1 MTLPVHC
8 LITTERQRMY
18 NKKKL
23 AVMIAAIAAVPAANA
38 MTDAEIE
45 ARFQKYEEQI
55 QALKSEVKEL
65 KANGGVVY
73 VEDMEKQTQRNTK
86 QIDSI
91 KSKMDSEAEKLKING
106 FMTAGV
112 SHGDDAVEAGYEI
125 DDNPNFRGDALAGIQ
140 FNYALGENSSA
151 VLQLVSR
158 SRGNE
163 SWETNAEWAYID
175 YGLSQDLDVRMGRLR
190 IPLYLYSETIDV
202 GYSYPWVRP
211 PLQLYQTTL
220 TSYDGADM
228 LYKFSTG
235 SVNHTLQPFAGSST
249 SNNASDNPYGY
260 FPVDLNQDGI
270 ADIKGDLQIDFQD
283 LYGITLNSTV
293 GNWTTKLTAMHLTLD
308 GNLNAVDN
316 LLGGGGI
323 LAGDVIA
330 EVSDN
335 LDYYAAGSMY
345 DNGSLLAMLEV
356 ATIRADRETLF
367 GDSVEGQGTLGYR
380 IDKWTPYTTY
390 AWGQSINDASQLAQA
405 FGATPN
411 RNMKSISLGV
421 RRELT
426 DQLDAKFEWTNYYDM
441 ENNGFLSP
449 GAGGLDDS
457 VGDDAN
463 VYTFTLDAVF

>member
-1 MTLPVHC
+1 
-8 LITTERQRMY
+8 MY
-18 NKKKL
+18 KKKQL
-23 AVMIAAIAAVPAANA
+23 AILIAAMAAVPMANA

-55 QALKSEVKEL
+55 QALKSEVKDL

-73 VEDMEKQTQRNTK
+73 VEDMDKQTKRNTK

-91 KSKMDSEAEKLKING
+91 KSKMDAEAEKLKING

-112 SHGDDAVEAGYEI
+112 SYGDDKIEAGYEI
-125 DDNPNFRGDALAGIQ
+125 DDNPNFRGDALAGLQ

-151 VLQLVSR
+151 VVQLVSR

-175 YGLSQDLDVRMGRLR
+175 YGLAQNLDVRMGRLR

-235 SVNHTLQPFAGSST
+235 SINHTLQPFAGSST
-249 SNNASDNPYGY
+249 SNNQTDQPYGY
-260 FPVDLNQDGI
+260 FRVPVPANPLGI
-270 ADIKGDLQIDFQD
+270 TSMGADLQLDFKD
-283 LYGITLNSTV
+283 LYGITLNSTYN
-293 GNWTTKLTAMHLTLD
+293 NWTTKLTTMHLTLD
-308 GNLNAVDN
+308 GTLYAVDN
-316 LLGGGGI
+316 LGALGGGTIVAGSA
-323 LAGDVIA
+323 LAEA
-330 EVSDN
+330 SDN
-335 LDYYAAGSMY
+335 LDYYAAGTMF
-345 DNGSLLAMLEV
+345 DNGALLAMLEV
-356 ATIRADRETLF
+356 ATIRADRESLF

-390 AWGQSINDASQLAQA
+390 AWGQSINDASQLEQA

-426 DQLDAKFEWTNYYDM
+426 DQLDAKFEWTNYYDI

-449 GAGGLDDS
+449 GANGLNDS

>member
-1 MTLPVHC
+1 MHK
-8 LITTERQRMY
+8 R
-18 NKKKL
+18 NKL
-23 AVMIAAIAAVPAANA
+23 AVFVAATVAFPSAYA
-38 MTDAEIE
+38 MTDAEME
-45 ARFQKYEEQI
+45 ARFQKYEAQI
-55 QALKSEVKEL
+55 QALQSEVKDL
-65 KANGGVVY
+65 KATGGVVY

-91 KSKMDSEAEKLKING
+91 KSKMETEAEKLKING

-112 SHGDDAVEAGYEI
+112 SSADDEIEAGYEI
-125 DDNPNFRGDALAGIQ
+125 DDNANFRGDALAGLQ
-140 FNYALGENSSA
+140 FNYALGEKSSA
-151 VLQLVSR
+151 VVQLVAR

-163 SWETNAEWAYID
+163 SWETNAEWAYIN
-175 YGLSQDLDVRMGRLR
+175 YGLSQNLDVRMGRLR

-220 TSYDGADM
+220 TSYEGADM

-249 SNNASDNPYGY
+249 SNNQTDQPYGL
-260 FPVDLNQDGI
+260 FAIDLNQDGTNDVS
-270 ADIKGDLQIDFQD
+270 ADLQLDYKD
-283 LYGITLNSTV
+283 LYGITLNSTY
-293 GNWTTKLTAMHLTLD
+293 GNWTTKLTTMHLTLD
-308 GNLNAVDN
+308 GTLNAVDN
-316 LLGGGGI
+316 VLSVGGI
-323 LAGDVIA
+323 LAGDRIA
-330 EVSDN
+330 ELSDN
-335 LDYYAAGSMY
+335 MDYYAAGGMY
-345 DNGSLLAMLEV
+345 DDGSLLAMLEV

-367 GDSVEGQGTLGYR
+367 GDSVEGHGTLGYR

-390 AWGQSINDASQLAQA
+390 AWGQSINDASQLAQS

-449 GAGGLDDS
+449 GAGGLNDS
-457 VGDDAN
+457 LGDDAN
-463 VYTFTLDAVF
+463 VYTVTLDAVF

>member
-1 MTLPVHC
+1 
-8 LITTERQRMY
+8 MY
-18 NKKKL
+18 KKKQL
-23 AVMIAAIAAVPAANA
+23 AILIAAMAAVPMANA

-55 QALKSEVKEL
+55 QALKSEVKDL

-73 VEDMEKQTQRNTK
+73 VEDMDKQTKRNTK

-91 KSKMDSEAEKLKING
+91 KSKMDAEAEKLKING

-112 SHGDDAVEAGYEI
+112 SYGDDKIEAGYEI
-125 DDNPNFRGDALAGIQ
+125 DDNPNFRGDALAGLQ

-151 VLQLVSR
+151 VVQLVSR

-175 YGLSQDLDVRMGRLR
+175 YGLAQNLDVRMGRLR

-235 SVNHTLQPFAGSST
+235 GINHTLQPFAGSST
-249 SNNASDNPYGY
+249 SNNQTDQPYGY
-260 FPVDLNQDGI
+260 FAVPVPANPLGI
-270 ADIKGDLQIDFQD
+270 TAMSADLQLDFKD
-283 LYGITLNSTV
+283 LYGITLNSTYN
-293 GNWTTKLTAMHLTLD
+293 NWTTKLTTMHLTLD
-308 GNLNAVDN
+308 GALYAVDN
-316 LLGGGGI
+316 IGTIGGGTI
-323 LAGDVIA
+323 LAGSQLA
-330 EVSDN
+330 EASDN
-335 LDYYAAGSMY
+335 LDYYAAGVMY
-345 DNGSLLAMLEV
+345 DDSALLAMLEV
-356 ATIRADRETLF
+356 ATIQADRETLF
-367 GDSVEGQGTLGYR
+367 GDSVEGQATAGYR

-390 AWGQSINDASQLAQA
+390 AWGQSINDASKLAQSFRA
-405 FGATPN
+405 MPN

-449 GAGGLDDS
+449 GANGLNDS
-457 VGDDAN
+457 LGDDAN

>member
-1 MTLPVHC
+1 MHT
-8 LITTERQRMY
+8 R
-18 NKKKL
+18 KKL
-23 AVMIAAIAAVPAANA
+23 ALWVAAIAAVPMAHA

-45 ARFQKYEEQI
+45 ARFQKYEAKI
-55 QALKSEVKEL
+55 QALQSEVKDL
-65 KANGGVVY
+65 KASGGVVY
-73 VEDMEKQTQRNTK
+73 VEDMEKQTQRNTT
-86 QIDSI
+86 QIESI
-91 KSKMDSEAEKLKING
+91 KTKLETEAEKLKING

-112 SHGDDAVEAGYEI
+112 SSGDDPIEGGYEI
-125 DDNPNFRGDALAGIQ
+125 DDNANFRGDALAGLQ

-151 VLQLVSR
+151 VVQLVSR

-175 YGLSQDLDVRMGRLR
+175 YGLAENLDVRMGRLR

-220 TSYDGADM
+220 TSYDGVDM
-228 LYKFSTG
+228 LYKFDTG

-249 SNNASDNPYGY
+249 SNNQVDQPYG
-260 FPVDLNQDGI
+260 FFTVPVPPNPLGI
-270 ADIKGDLQIDFQD
+270 TAMSADLQVDFKD
-283 LYGITLNSTV
+283 LYGITLNSTY
-293 GNWTTKLTAMHLTLD
+293 GNWTTKLTTMHLTLD
-308 GNLNAVDN
+308 GTLYAVDN
-316 LLGGGGI
+316 LGAAGGGTIFAGSP
-323 LAGDVIA
+323 LAQ
-330 EVSDN
+330 VSDN
-335 LDYYAAGSMY
+335 LNYYAVGTMY
-345 DNGSLLAMLEV
+345 DDGALLAMLEV
-356 ATIRADRETLF
+356 ANIQADRETLF

-390 AWGQSINDASQLAQA
+390 AWGQSINDASQFAQA
-405 FGATPN
+405 FGASPN

-426 DQLDAKFEWTNYYDM
+426 DQLDAKFEWTNYYDL

-449 GAGGLDDS
+449 GAGGLS
-457 VGDDAN
+457 GSLADDAN

>member
-1 MTLPVHC
+1 MH
-8 LITTERQRMY
+8 
-18 NKKKL
+18 KKKQL
-23 AVMIAAIAAVPAANA
+23 AILMAAMAAMPMAYA

-55 QALKSEVKEL
+55 QSLKSEVKDL

-73 VEDMEKQTQRNTK
+73 VEDMDKQTKRNTK

-91 KSKMDSEAEKLKING
+91 KSKMDTEAEKLKING

-112 SHGDDAVEAGYEI
+112 SSGDDKLEAGYEI
-125 DDNPNFRGDALAGIQ
+125 DDNPNFRGDALAGLQ

-151 VLQLVSR
+151 VVQLVSR
-158 SRGNE
+158 SRGSE
-163 SWETNAEWAYID
+163 SWETNAEWAYIN
-175 YGLSQDLDVRMGRLR
+175 YGLAQNLNVRMGRLR
-190 IPLYLYSETIDV
+190 IPLYLYSETLDV
-202 GYSYPWVRP
+202 GYTYPWVRP

-235 SVNHTLQPFAGSST
+235 SINHTLQPFAGSST
-249 SNNASDNPYGY
+249 SNNQTDQPYGL
-260 FPVDLNQDGI
+260 FGIDLDQDGVKDLN
-270 ADIKGDLQIDFQD
+270 ADLQLDFKD
-283 LYGITLNSTV
+283 LYGITLNSTY

-308 GNLNAVDN
+308 GSLNAVDN
-316 LLGGGGI
+316 LLTPSV
-323 LAGDVIA
+323 LAGQRIA
-330 EVSDN
+330 QLSDN
-335 LDYYAAGSMY
+335 MNYYAAGAMY
-345 DNGSLLAMLEV
+345 DDGALLAMLEV
-356 ATIRADRETLF
+356 ATIQADRETLF

-390 AWGQSINDASQLAQA
+390 AWGQSINDASQFAQS

-426 DQLDAKFEWTNYYDM
+426 DNLDAKFEWTNYYDM

-449 GAGGLDDS
+449 GADGLGGSL
-457 VGDDAN
+457 GDDAN

>member
-1 MTLPVHC
+1 MH
-8 LITTERQRMY
+8 
-18 NKKKL
+18 KKKL
-23 AVMIAAIAAVPAANA
+23 LATLIAAMSVVPMAHA

-45 ARFQKYEEQI
+45 ARFRKYEDQI
-55 QALKSEVKEL
+55 QALKAEVKDL
-65 KANGGVVY
+65 KSSGGVVY

-91 KSKMDSEAEKLKING
+91 KSKMDTEAEKLKMNG

-112 SHGDDAVEAGYEI
+112 SHGDDAIDAGYEI
-125 DDNPNFRGDALAGIQ
+125 DDNPNFRGDALAGLQ

-151 VLQLVSR
+151 VVQLVSR

-175 YGLSQDLDVRMGRLR
+175 YGLSDNLDVRMGRLR

-211 PLQLYQTTL
+211 PVQMYQTIL

-249 SNNASDNPYGY
+249 NNHQVDRPYGY
-260 FPVDLNQDGI
+260 FAVPVPPNPFGI
-270 ADIKGDLQIDFQD
+270 TSMSAELQVDFKD
-283 LYGITLNSTV
+283 LYGITLNSTYN
-293 GNWTTKLTAMHLTLD
+293 NWTTKLTTMHLTLD
-308 GNLNAVDN
+308 GTLYAVDN
-316 LLGGGGI
+316 IGTVGGGGI
-323 LAGDVIA
+323 LAGSPLA
-330 EVSDN
+330 QVSDN
-335 LDYYAAGSMY
+335 LDYYAAGAMY
-345 DNGSLLAMLEV
+345 DDGALLAMLEA

-380 IDKWTPYTTY
+380 IGKWTPYTTY
-390 AWGQSINDASQLAQA
+390 AWAQSINDASKFAQS

-411 RNMKSISLGV
+411 RNMKSVSLGV

-426 DQLDAKFEWTNYYDM
+426 DQLDAKFEWTNYYDL

-449 GAGGLDDS
+449 GASSLNGSL
-457 VGDDAN
+457 GDDAN

>member
-1 MTLPVHC
+1 
-8 LITTERQRMY
+8 MY
-18 NKKKL
+18 KKKRL
-23 AVMIAAIAAVPAANA
+23 AAFVAAVVAMPGAQA
-38 MTDAEIE
+38 MTDAEME
-45 ARFQKYEEQI
+45 ARFQKYEDQI
-55 QALKSEVKEL
+55 QALQAEVKDL
-65 KANGGVVY
+65 KASGGVVY

-91 KSKMDSEAEKLKING
+91 KSKMDAEAEKLKING

-112 SHGDDAVEAGYEI
+112 SYGDDPVEGGYEI
-125 DDNPNFRGDALAGIQ
+125 DKNPNFRGDALAGLQ

-151 VLQLVSR
+151 VVQLVSR

-163 SWETNAEWAYID
+163 SWETNAEWAYIA
-175 YGLSQDLDVRMGRLR
+175 YGVSNNLDARMGRLR
-190 IPLYLYSETIDV
+190 IPLYLYSETLDV

-249 SNNASDNPYGY
+249 SNNQTDNPYGY
-260 FPVDLNQDGI
+260 FRVPVPANPLGI
-270 ADIKGDLQIDFQD
+270 AAMSAELQLDFKD
-283 LYGITLNSTV
+283 LYGITLNSTYDS
-293 GNWTTKLTAMHLTLD
+293 WTTKLTMMHLTLD
-308 GNLNAVDN
+308 GTLMAVDN
-316 LLGGGGI
+316 MGTIGGGTIVAGSP
-323 LAGDVIA
+323 LAQ
-330 EVSDN
+330 VSDN
-335 LDYYAAGSMY
+335 LNYYAAGAMY

-356 ATIRADRETLF
+356 ANIQADRETLF

-390 AWGQSINDASQLAQA
+390 AWGQSINDASKFAQS

-449 GAGGLDDS
+449 GASGLS
-457 VGDDAN
+457 GSLGDDAN